1 MKNYEEFND
10 FRMKDSNE
18 KFKKKK
24 KVTKIKP
31 QEIKTKFNEFDRQ
44 KEEIEKEESR
54 KNFIKKNMNQY
65 INGFSAFD

>member
-10 FRMKDSNE
+10 YRMKDSNE

-24 KVTKIKP
+24 KVKTIIPK
-31 QEIKTKFNEFDRQ
+31 ELTTKFNEFDRR

-54 KNFIKKNMNQY
+54 KNLIKKNMNKFVA
-65 INGFSAFD
+65 GFSEYD

>member
-24 KVTKIKP
+24 KTTKNTLK
-31 QEIKTKFNEFDRQ
+31 RV
-44 KEEIEKEESR
+44 SWR
-54 KNFIKKNMNQY
+54 KNTIKQDP
-65 INGFSAFD
+65 FLT